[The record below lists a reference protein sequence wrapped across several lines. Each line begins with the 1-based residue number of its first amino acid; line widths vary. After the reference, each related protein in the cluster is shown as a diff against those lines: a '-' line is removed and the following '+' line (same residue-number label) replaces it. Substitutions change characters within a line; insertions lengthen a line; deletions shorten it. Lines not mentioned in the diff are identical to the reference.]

1 MNPERF
7 DRLQRVLDHR
17 QPDLTVLMDRVHKP
31 HNLSAILRNCDAV
44 GVFEAHA
51 VPAHEGRLKA
61 HIQVSAGASKW
72 VPLHVHPSIE
82 QAAAH
87 LRESGMQLVAAHPD
101 GDAIDYRELDFTRP
115 TALLVGAEL
124 HGVSDEGLALADH
137 HVVLPMLGMA
147 RSLNVSVA
155 TALLLYEAHRQR
167 SEAGLYDQ
175 PRIIGARR
183 TEVLFEWAYPKL
195 AKRCRA
201 NGLPYPELSEHGE
214 LIEVPAFAAGPAPDA
229 DGESA

>member
-7 DRLQRVLDHR
+7 ERLQQVLDRR

-72 VPLHVHPSIE
+72 VPLRVHPTVE
-82 QAAAH
+82 AATVH
-87 LRESGMQLVAAHPD
+87 LRGEGMQIIAAHPD
-101 GDAIDYRELDFTRP
+101 DDAIDYRELDLTRP

-124 HGVSDEGLALADH
+124 HGVSDEALALADH

-167 SEAGLYDQ
+167 RDAGLYDH
-175 PRIIGARR
+175 PRIIEPQRSK
-183 TEVLFEWAYPKL
+183 VLFEWAYPKL
-195 AKRCRA
+195 ARRCQA
-201 NGLPYPELSEHGE
+201 HGLAYPELSETGE
-214 LIEVPAFAAGPAPDA
+214 LLEVPAFAAGPDPEAPA
-229 DGESA
+229 